1 MAQTQQL
8 ILYKHVVHHLRKA
21 FYISLIFGFLIS
33 CGNDKTLVEI
43 EKYVKEIENR
53 KDLSE
58 SITEFNTEDL
68 DGEIVGGISIY
79 ELTDK
84 DGEIYRIIAEV
95 GQPNQSPANYEFYF
109 KKDSLTFA
117 RIVEF
122 NETGTDTIVNSKYY
136 YNGTKLL
143 KQIDQ
148 KKEEM
153 DAETV
158 RQVSD
163 FYLVYGKE
171 SNESRN
177 SDIDSTLLYGIWDS
191 TKGGDADFRI
201 TENEF
206 YLVDFFERSEYK
218 INGNLIKIIG
228 SDFYENGLILKVTKD
243 SLKIKWV
250 ELDVVVDYWKFNK

>member
-1 MAQTQQL
+1 MRKTIYIAL
-8 ILYKHVVHHLRKA
+8 I
-21 FYISLIFGFLIS
+21 IGILIS
-33 CGNDKTLVEI
+33 CGNDKTLSEI
-43 EKYVKEIENR
+43 EKYVTEIDNR
-53 KDLSE
+53 KDLLK
-58 SITEFNTEDL
+58 SIMEFNTEDL
-68 DGEIVGGISIY
+68 NGEIVGGISIY

-122 NETGTDTIVNSKYY
+122 NETGNDTVVYSEYY
-136 YNGTKLL
+136 YDRIKLV
-143 KQIDQ
+143 KQIDL
-148 KKEEM
+148 KKEKM

-158 RQVSD
+158 RQASE
-163 FYLVYGKE
+163 FYLVYGKDKTE
-171 SNESRN
+171 FKKNRF
-177 SDIDSTLLYGIWDS
+177 DKTMLFGVWDS

-201 TENEF
+201 TENDF

-228 SDFYENGLILKVTKD
+228 SNYYENGLILKVSED

>member
-1 MAQTQQL
+1 
-8 ILYKHVVHHLRKA
+8 LRKNI
-21 FYISLIFGFLIS
+21 YIALIIGFLVS
-33 CGNDKTLVEI
+33 CGNDNTLSEI
-43 EKYVKEIENR
+43 EKYVTEIDNR

-79 ELTDK
+79 ELTD
-84 DGEIYRIIAEV
+84 DNGEIYRIIAEV

-136 YNGTKLL
+136 YDGIRLV

-148 KKEEM
+148 KKEKM

-158 RQVSD
+158 RQVSE

-171 SNESRN
+171 
-177 SDIDSTLLYGIWDS
+177 T
-191 TKGGDADFRI
+191 
-201 TENEF
+201 TE
-206 YLVDFFERSEYK
+206 
-218 INGNLIKIIG
+218 
-228 SDFYENGLILKVTKD
+228 
-243 SLKIKWV
+243 
-250 ELDVVVDYWKFNK
+250 

>member
-1 MAQTQQL
+1 
-8 ILYKHVVHHLRKA
+8 LRKTI
-21 FYISLIFGFLIS
+21 YIALIIGFLIS
-33 CGNDKTLVEI
+33 CGNDKALSEI
-43 EKYVKEIENR
+43 EKYVTEINNR

-68 DGEIVGGISIY
+68 NGEIVGGISIY
-79 ELTDK
+79 KLTDEK
-84 DGEIYRIIAEV
+84 EKIYRIIAEV
-95 GQPNQSPANYEFYF
+95 GKPNQSPANYEFYF

-122 NETGTDTIVNSKYY
+122 NETGNDTVVYSEYY
-136 YNGTKLL
+136 YDRIKLV
-143 KQIDQ
+143 KQIDL
-148 KKEEM
+148 KKEKM

-158 RQVSD
+158 RQASE
-163 FYLVYGKE
+163 FYLVYGKDKTE
-171 SNESRN
+171 FKKNRF
-177 SDIDSTLLYGIWDS
+177 DKAMLFGVWDS

-201 TENEF
+201 TENDF

-228 SDFYENGLILKVTKD
+228 SNYYENGLILKVSED

>member
-1 MAQTQQL
+1 M
-8 ILYKHVVHHLRKA
+8 RKA
-21 FYISLIFGFLIS
+21 FYILLIFGFLIS
-33 CGNDKTLVEI
+33 CRNDKTLAEI
-43 EKYVKEIENR
+43 EKYVNEIENR

-79 ELTDK
+79 ELTNK

-136 YNGTKLL
+136 FDGIKLV

-148 KKEEM
+148 KKEKM

-158 RQVSD
+158 RQVSE

-171 SNESRN
+171 
-177 SDIDSTLLYGIWDS
+177 T
-191 TKGGDADFRI
+191 
-201 TENEF
+201 TE
-206 YLVDFFERSEYK
+206 
-218 INGNLIKIIG
+218 
-228 SDFYENGLILKVTKD
+228 
-243 SLKIKWV
+243 
-250 ELDVVVDYWKFNK
+250 

>member
-1 MAQTQQL
+1 MRKNIYIAL
-8 ILYKHVVHHLRKA
+8 I
-21 FYISLIFGFLIS
+21 IGFLVS
-33 CGNDKTLVEI
+33 CGNDNTLSEI
-43 EKYVKEIENR
+43 EKYVTEIDNR

-79 ELTDK
+79 ELTD
-84 DGEIYRIIAEV
+84 DNGEIYRIIAEV

-136 YNGTKLL
+136 YDGIRLV

-148 KKEEM
+148 KKEKM

-158 RQVSD
+158 RQVSE

-171 SNESRN
+171 
-177 SDIDSTLLYGIWDS
+177 T
-191 TKGGDADFRI
+191 
-201 TENEF
+201 TE
-206 YLVDFFERSEYK
+206 
-218 INGNLIKIIG
+218 
-228 SDFYENGLILKVTKD
+228 
-243 SLKIKWV
+243 
-250 ELDVVVDYWKFNK
+250 

>member
-1 MAQTQQL
+1 M
-8 ILYKHVVHHLRKA
+8 RKV
-21 FYISLIFGFLIS
+21 FYISLIYGFLIS

-68 DGEIVGGISIY
+68 HGEIVGGISIY
-79 ELTDK
+79 ELTNNK
-84 DGEIYRIIAEV
+84 GEIYRIIAEV
-95 GQPNQSPANYEFYF
+95 GQPNQSPANYEFFF
-109 KKDSLTFA
+109 KNDSLTFA
-117 RIVEF
+117 RILEF
-122 NETGTDTIVNSKYY
+122 NETGTDTLINSQYY
-136 YNGTKLL
+136 YNGTKLI

-148 KKEEM
+148 MKEKME
-153 DAETV
+153 AETV
-158 RQVSD
+158 RQASE

-171 SNESRN
+171 STQSQNA
-177 SDIDSTLLYGIWDS
+177 DIDSTLLYGIWDS

-206 YLVDFFERSEYK
+206 YLVDYFERSEYK

-228 SDFYENGLILKVTKD
+228 SDFYENGLILKATQD